1 MTRADIS
8 PLELPQCSSLLRR
21 AILGRPGSTQAD
33 SEQFRSAP
41 RTYQPLCGRLGVDET
56 ERTGPSAAL
65 ICIGEKVPMLKM
77 KGREFVAL
85 VGGGGLLLS
94 AKVSRAR
101 AQQPPG
107 SFRTEAAP

>member
-1 MTRADIS
+1 MQQSPADV
-8 PLELPQCSSLLRR
+8 LSLG
-21 AILGRPGSTQAD
+21 GRPGSAQAD

-41 RTYQPLCGRLGVDET
+41 RTYQPLCCRLGVDET

-77 KGREFVAL
+77 KGREFIAL

-101 AQQPPG
+101 AQQPLG

>member
-1 MTRADIS
+1 
-8 PLELPQCSSLLRR
+8 LE
-21 AILGRPGSTQAD
+21 
-33 SEQFRSAP
+33 
-41 RTYQPLCGRLGVDET
+41 VDKT
-56 ERTGPSAAL
+56 ERTGKSAAL

-77 KGREFVAL
+77 KRREFIAL

-101 AQQPPG
+101 AQQPLG